1 MNIFTSLSGLFIIM
15 AIVVIIIKDVRLNII
30 LKLFF
35 IKTPNISIVKIDK
48 DKNISGNIILRLF
61 IIFNLILM
69 LFDNYLLS
77 Y

>member
-1 MNIFTSLSGLFIIM
+1 M

-30 LKLFF
+30 LKLFL

-48 DKNISGNIILRLF
+48 DKNISGSIILRLF

-69 LFDNYLLS
+69 LFDNYQS
-77 Y
+77 NC

>member
-1 MNIFTSLSGLFIIM
+1 M

-48 DKNISGNIILRLF
+48 DKNISGSIILRLF

-69 LFDNYLLS
+69 LFDNYQS
-77 Y
+77 NC

>member
-1 MNIFTSLSGLFIIM
+1 M

-69 LFDNYLLS
+69 LFDNYQS
-77 Y
+77 NC

>member
-1 MNIFTSLSGLFIIM
+1 M

-69 LFDNYLLS
+69 LFDNYQS
-77 Y
+77 SC

>member
-1 MNIFTSLSGLFIIM
+1 M

-30 LKLFF
+30 LKLFY

-69 LFDNYLLS
+69 LFDNYQS
-77 Y
+77 SC